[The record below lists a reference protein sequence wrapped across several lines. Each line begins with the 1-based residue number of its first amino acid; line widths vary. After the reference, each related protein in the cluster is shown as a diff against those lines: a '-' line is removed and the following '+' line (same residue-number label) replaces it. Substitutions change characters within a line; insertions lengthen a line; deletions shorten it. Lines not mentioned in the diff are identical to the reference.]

1 MGMEW
6 LRLMD
11 LSQAFDTLSHN
22 LLIAKLHAHGFTTE
36 SLKLVKSYLTN
47 RCQRTKVN
55 KNFSSW
61 SWLLIEY
68 PQGSVLGPW
77 LFNTYINDLFYVF
90 EMTNV
95 CNYADD
101 ATFHACDSHAWGLRD
116 EFILGWNFISA
127 KTCKQ

>member
-61 SWLLIEY
+61 S
-68 PQGSVLGPW
+68 
-77 LFNTYINDLFYVF
+77 
-90 EMTNV
+90 
-95 CNYADD
+95 
-101 ATFHACDSHAWGLRD
+101 
-116 EFILGWNFISA
+116 
-127 KTCKQ
+127 